1 MPTISLSVKLDI
13 SRILT
18 PGHPV
23 STHARAVDLYSE
35 APEDSEVNEYF
46 VIDADGRPCGI
57 VTKRMLASAFGGL
70 YGYSMHSRSSLSDI
84 MSQNF
89 ISVDEGSSLTDTA
102 SKAMSRSASHV
113 YDAIAV
119 TRDGRYIGQITI
131 KDLLLSLKDAMVEAA
146 CDVNPLTKLPGNR
159 MIDSTIE
166 QLLGRDC
173 AWSVA
178 YIDIDNF
185 KAFNDAYG
193 FAAGDQII
201 LDVAECMKSCFP
213 GGTFLGHVGGDDF
226 VAIFSTDHAEEL
238 LRRLCL
244 SFHEKILPLYTEE
257 DRKRGYIISKD
268 RFGTERAFPIATL
281 SIALMSGTLT
291 HPSSV
296 EGFSKLIAK
305 AKKKAKASDGD
316 AIALVKE
323 DRDRK

>member
-23 STHARAVDLYSE
+23 STNARAVDLYSE

-46 VIDADGRPCGI
+46 VIDKDGRPCGI

-70 YGYSMHSRSSLSDI
+70 YGYSMHSRSSVSDI

-119 TRDGRYIGQITI
+119 TRDDRYIGQITI

-213 GGTFLGHVGGDDF
+213 GGTFWAMSEAMTLWQYSAQIMLRSCSG
-226 VAIFSTDHAEEL
+226 ASACRST
-238 LRRLCL
+238 RKSSL
-244 SFHEKILPLYTEE
+244 ST
-257 DRKRGYIISKD
+257 RKRTGK
-268 RFGTERAFPIATL
+268 RLHHLQRPLRHRARVPH
-281 SIALMSGTLT
+281 SDALHRPYVRHA
-291 HPSSV
+291 HPPLLH
-296 EGFSKLIAK
+296 EGVLK
-305 AKKKAKASDGD
+305 AHCQG
-316 AIALVKE
+316 KE
-323 DRDRK
+323 EGQGQ